1 MPQTTVEKKFFRVR
15 VDEFLQQLAPIIH
28 AIAGFQGFKLFPK
41 NIMAGGEE

>member
-1 MPQTTVEKKFFRVR
+1 MKVEKKFFRVK
-15 VDEFLQQLAPIIH
+15 VDEFLQQIAPTIL